1 MVVEAGTH
9 MESWRTQLKID
20 PIPTLLSSN
29 NQAIRYFTWR
39 DLLGIEETPVE
50 TLWQLPAVERILK
63 KQVGNGAWKY
73 PRGGKEWLR
82 SSEDYDQI
90 ETFRILG
97 QLVEKYGL
105 TRRHHAIVQATDYLF
120 SRQTPDGDFRGIYGN
135 QYSPNYSAA
144 MMELLIK
151 AGYES
156 DPRIEKGFCWLLSL
170 RQNDGGWAVPLR
182 TARKHFDHKILQAEP
197 ILPDRTKPSSHLITG
212 IILRAFAAHGE
223 YRRASEAHTA
233 GEFLASRL
241 FAADT
246 YTDRRAPSF
255 WTSFSFPFW
264 FTDLLSALD
273 SLSLLGFTRKHEKI
287 SKALEWF
294 IARQEDHGLWELSL
308 LRMTREQD
316 RNAWISLA
324 ICKVMKRFYPD

>member
-1 MVVEAGTH
+1 
-9 MESWRTQLKID
+9 MESWRTHLKVD

-29 NQAIRYFTWR
+29 NQAICYFTRR
-39 DLLGIEETPVE
+39 DLLGMEETPVE
-50 TLWQLPAVERILK
+50 TLWQIPAVERILK
-63 KQVGNGAWKY
+63 KQAGNGAWKY
-73 PRGGKEWLR
+73 PGGGKEWLR

-90 ETFRILG
+90 ETFRSLG
-97 QLVEKYGL
+97 ELVEKYGL
-105 TRRHHAIVQATDYLF
+105 TWRHRAIVQAADYLF
-120 SRQTPDGDFRGIYGN
+120 SHQTPDGDFRGIYGN

-156 DPRIEKGFCWLLSL
+156 DPRIEEGFRWLLSL

-182 TARKHFDHKILQAEP
+182 TARKHFDHKILHAEP

-212 IILRAFAAHGE
+212 IVLRAFAAHRE
-223 YRRASEAHTA
+223 YRKVSEAHTA

-241 FAADT
+241 FQADT

-273 SLSLLGFTRKHEKI
+273 SLSLLGFTREDEKI

-324 ICKVMKRFYPD
+324 ICKVMKRFYPA